1 MSNKVQRTW
10 THLRASCTL
19 QPRYQRNRAAEVFK
33 LSIPTNPITTM
44 STATAKGGSNNN
56 NGTEPSTDP
65 AWEAYQQEV
74 AEAAVDGGGEEK
86 IDIPSLPTVNNSAA
100 STTTSKATSD
110 DDEKIS
116 GYQVKWNTNLDHLK
130 TYKEEHGHVNVTR
143 TDDKVLG
150 RWVDNQ
156 RQAYRNL
163 VEGKPS
169 SLTPERI
176 KELEKV
182 CVLFLILC
190 VLHLMT

>member
-1 MSNKVQRTW
+1 
-10 THLRASCTL
+10 
-19 QPRYQRNRAAEVFK
+19 
-33 LSIPTNPITTM
+33 M
-44 STATAKGGSNNN
+44 STAASKKGGGNNN
-56 NGTEPSTDP
+56 STESSADP

-74 AEAAVDGGGEEK
+74 AEAAASRGGEEK
-86 IDIPSLPTVNNSAA
+86 AA
-100 STTTSKATSD
+100 TSTTKTTTTTDDD
-110 DDEKIS
+110 DDEKMS
-116 GYQVKWNTNLDHLK
+116 GHQVKWNTNLDNLK

-182 CVLFLILC
+182 CVLFVCC
-190 VLHLMT
+190 VCVCIYRLFLLYLMTYIYTNSLIAN

>member
-1 MSNKVQRTW
+1 
-10 THLRASCTL
+10 
-19 QPRYQRNRAAEVFK
+19 
-33 LSIPTNPITTM
+33 M
-44 STATAKGGSNNN
+44 STAATKKGGGNNN
-56 NGTEPSTDP
+56 STESSADP

-74 AEAAVDGGGEEK
+74 AEAAASRGGDEK
-86 IDIPSLPTVNNSAA
+86 AA
-100 STTTSKATSD
+100 TSTTKTTTTTTDDD

-116 GYQVKWNTNLDHLK
+116 GHQVKWNTNLDNLK

-182 CVLFLILC
+182 CMCVVYIMLC
-190 VLHLMT
+190 VYII